1 MTVGPEGE
9 RRGIVVIG
17 VGNEFRRDDGIGPE
31 VLSRLHG
38 QAADGVRLVASDG
51 EPARMIEAWTGARLA
66 VVIDAV
72 LANPPPPAPSSPP
85 TSASP
90 CPGRLHR
97 IVVDRTPTPDVH
109 TVSSHGLGLGQSV
122 ALARALD
129 RMPERLIVH
138 AVEVSDV
145 GHGVGLTPAVAAAAD
160 ALTAAVLRDLR
171 PATIP

>member
-1 MTVGPEGE
+1 MTTRPGAE

-51 EPARMIEAWTGARLA
+51 EPARMIEAWAGAWLA

-72 LANPPPPAPSSPP
+72 LAVPLR
-85 TSASP
+85 SP

-138 AVEVSDV
+138 AVEVTDV

>member
-1 MTVGPEGE
+1 MTIGPGAE
-9 RRGIVVIG
+9 RRGVVVIG

-31 VLSRLHG
+31 VLSRLDG
-38 QAADGVRLVASDG
+38 RAADSVRLVASDG

-72 LANPPPPAPSSPP
+72 LACPPTRAHLPPP
-85 TSASP
+85 TSP
-90 CPGRLHR
+90 CAGRLHR
-97 IVVDRTPTPDVH
+97 IVVDRASAADVH
-109 TVSSHGLGLGQSV
+109 AVSTHGLGLGQSV

-138 AVEVSDV
+138 AVEVTDV

-160 ALTAAVLRDLR
+160 ALTAAVLRDLP